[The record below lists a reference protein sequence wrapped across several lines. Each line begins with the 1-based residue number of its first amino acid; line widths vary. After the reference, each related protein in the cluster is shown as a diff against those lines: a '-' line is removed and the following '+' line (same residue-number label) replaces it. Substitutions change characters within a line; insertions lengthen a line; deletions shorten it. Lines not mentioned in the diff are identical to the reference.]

1 MKVICKLAALMEAQD
16 IDQKTVAAQ
25 TGLSPTTVGKL
36 YRGHF
41 NRIDNHTVVSLC
53 KFFQLKTIS
62 DLIEIQ
68 WEESDVQAGVEG
80 G

>member
-41 NRIDNHTVVSLC
+41 NRIDNHTVMSLC
-53 KFFQLKTIS
+53 KFFDLKTIS

-68 WEESDVQAGVEG
+68 WEESDVQSAAGG
-80 G
+80 D

>member
-1 MKVICKLAALMEAQD
+1 MICKLKALMDAQEV
-16 IDQKTVAAQ
+16 DQKTVAKK

-41 NRIDNHTVVSLC
+41 NRIDNHTVMSLC

-62 DLIEIQ
+62 ELIEIQ
-68 WEESDVQAGVEG
+68 WEEGDQL
-80 G
+80 